1 MAKST
6 KTIADLVR
14 AWKAD
19 NIAHVQ
25 FELPDM
31 HGVSRS
37 KLVPISH
44 VESYAEKGLN
54 MYGGTVVL
62 DTASSVVGN
71 TLYNEEVNY
80 ADQYLKPD
88 LNTAIIVPWLDR
100 TARLICEGY
109 WEDGAPQ
116 KAAPRWVLRQL
127 LSKADALGFDVKLGL
142 EYEFYVLSPDTSEP
156 YFGGLHIFNT
166 LRNRYIPLID
176 QIMDEMPKAGIDL
189 ITANSEY
196 APSQFEINF
205 APSIGIEAADQA
217 FTFKN
222 GVKTIAHQMGQNATF
237 MTKPFSDTA
246 ASGCHVHIG
255 LINKETGENIF
266 LDNSDSDGL
275 SSLARQFI
283 QGMMDHTPASMALLA
298 PTINCY
304 SRFKPH
310 TFAPSNI
317 SWGPQDRSAAVRAK
331 NSRDDNTHLEN
342 RLGAGL
348 ANPYLAIAA
357 VLATGLLGIE
367 KGMEAK
373 TPKAESGPAEENPN
387 YKKLPATIEESLE
400 ALEKDTVFADILGE
414 EFVRAYTT
422 MRWNEV
428 TRFRSHITDW
438 EKQEYLEIY

>member
-1 MAKST
+1 M
-6 KTIADLVR
+6 
-14 AWKAD
+14 
-19 NIAHVQ
+19 
-25 FELPDM
+25 
-31 HGVSRS
+31 
-37 KLVPISH
+37 
-44 VESYAEKGLN
+44 
-54 MYGGTVVL
+54 
-62 DTASSVVGN
+62 
-71 TLYNEEVNY
+71 
-80 ADQYLKPD
+80 
-88 LNTAIIVPWLDR
+88 
-100 TARLICEGY
+100 
-109 WEDGAPQ
+109 
-116 KAAPRWVLRQL
+116 
-127 LSKADALGFDVKLGL
+127 
-142 EYEFYVLSPDTSEP
+142 
-156 YFGGLHIFNT
+156 
-166 LRNRYIPLID
+166 
-176 QIMDEMPKAGIDL
+176 
-189 ITANSEY
+189 
-196 APSQFEINF
+196 
-205 APSIGIEAADQA
+205 
-217 FTFKN
+217 
-222 GVKTIAHQMGQNATF
+222 
-237 MTKPFSDTA
+237 
-246 ASGCHVHIG
+246 
-255 LINKETGENIF
+255 F

-310 TFAPSNI
+310 TFAPSNV

-387 YKKLPATIEESLE
+387 YKKLPATIEESLG
-400 ALEKDTVFADILGE
+400 ALEKDTVFSDMLGE
-414 EFVRAYTT
+414 EFVKAYTT

>member
-14 AWKAD
+14 AWKSD
-19 NIAHVQ
+19 GIAHVQ

-31 HGVSRS
+31 HGTSRS
-37 KLVPISH
+37 KLVPIDH
-44 VESYAEKGLN
+44 VEGYAHKGLN

-62 DTASSVVGN
+62 DTASSVVAN

-80 ADQYLKPD
+80 ADQYLIPD
-88 LNTAIIVPWLDR
+88 LETAIIVPWLDR
-100 TARLICEGY
+100 TARLICEGS
-109 WEDGAPQ
+109 WEDGSPQ

-127 LSKADALGFDVKLGL
+127 LNKADSLGYAVKLGL
-142 EYEFYVLSPDTSEP
+142 EYEFYALSPDTSEP

-189 ITANSEY
+189 ITANCEY

-205 APSIGIEAADQA
+205 APTNGIVAADQA

-255 LINKETGENIF
+255 LIKKETGENIF
-266 LDNSDSDGL
+266 LDNSDHDGL
-275 SSLARQFI
+275 SSIARQFI

-317 SWGPQDRSAAVRAK
+317 SWGPQDRSAAIRAK

-342 RLGAGL
+342 RLGTGL
-348 ANPYLAIAA
+348 SNPYLAIAA
-357 VLATGLLGIE
+357 VLAAGLIGIE
-367 KGMEAK
+367 NGKEAK
-373 TPKAESGPAEENPN
+373 TPKAKSGPAEENPN
-387 YKKLPATIEESLE
+387 YAKLPTTIEESLL
-400 ALEKDTVFADILGE
+400 ALESDKKFSSLLGE
-414 EFVRAYTT
+414 EFVQAYMT

-428 TRFRSHITDW
+428 YRFRSHITDW
-438 EKQEYLEIY
+438 EKQEYLEVY